1 MEIFGLPRRR
11 DVGVL
16 PIMVL
21 ERKAMRTPGSPKRRR
36 DSRGSQTSAMR
47 WEDENE
53 TVVSRYEIDGEFPS
67 SFYGEGQKLIC
78 STRVQSASGRMIR

>member
-1 MEIFGLPRRR
+1 MEFFGLARRG

-21 ERKAMRTPGSPKRRR
+21 ERKAMRTPGSPTRKTRR
-36 DSRGSQTSAMR
+36 DSLGSQTSAMR

-53 TVVSRYEIDGEFPS
+53 TVVSRYEIEGEFV
-67 SFYGEGQKLIC
+67 LC
-78 STRVQSASGRMIR
+78 SLEMNSRS